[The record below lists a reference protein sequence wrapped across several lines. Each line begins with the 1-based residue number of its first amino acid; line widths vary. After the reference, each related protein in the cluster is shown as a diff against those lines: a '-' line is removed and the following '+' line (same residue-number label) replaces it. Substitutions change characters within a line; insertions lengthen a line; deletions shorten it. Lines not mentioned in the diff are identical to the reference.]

1 MVVSVGVLQ
10 FMAAQRVRNDLATEQ
25 QHQQQSNDNYVN
37 RAVFLEIFPNSH
49 PSNGLEK
56 IKVRTGGLVR
66 RLLQ

>member
-37 RAVFLEIFPNSH
+37 RAVFLEIFPWSLKLTSQKLNI
-49 PSNGLEK
+49 NK
-56 IKVRTGGLVR
+56 K
-66 RLLQ
+66 LL